1 MSTDLPAS
9 AEIVIIG
16 GGVVGCS
23 VAYHLTQMGKRD
35 VVLVEQGRLSCG
47 TTWHA
52 AGLVG
57 QLRAHQNMT
66 RLVQHSIEL
75 YSRLEAETGLA
86 TGWRQCGSIIVARTP
101 ERMTLLRRVAAS
113 ATAQGVPC
121 DVISVKAAAERYPIM
136 ATSDLLGALWL
147 PSDGK
152 ANPADV
158 TQALAK
164 GARMRGAR
172 IFERTKVTGIS
183 VKDGRATGVETAE
196 GPIEAA
202 VVVNCA
208 GQWAKA
214 VGRMCGVTVPLHSAE
229 HMYIVTG
236 QIPGV
241 HPDLPVMRDPD
252 GYIYVKEE
260 VGGLLVGGFEPV
272 AKPWATDGIPEP
284 FEFQLL
290 PDDWDQFQILMEN
303 ALTRLPGL
311 HTAEIKSFVNGPESF
326 TPDNN
331 FIIGEAPEL
340 KSFYVAAGFNSIGIA
355 SGGGAGRAL
364 AEWIVGGEPAL
375 DLWPVDIRR
384 FARFNGNDTWLRS
397 RVGEVLGLHYMMPW
411 PNRELDS
418 ARPFRRS
425 PLYDRL
431 AAKGAVFGSKMGWE
445 RPNYFARNESERTIG
460 YSFGRQN
467 WFDTVAAE
475 QRAARQGV
483 AVFDMTSFAKLLVQG
498 RDAESVLQRLAANDI
513 AVPPGQSVY
522 TGLLNARGTYESD
535 VTIAR
540 LAPDRFLIVT
550 GTAQATRDPDWI
562 RRHIPEDARAT
573 LTDVTSAYAVIA
585 IMGPRSRELLSRVS
599 RASFDNAAF
608 PFAAIREIDIGYA
621 TLLASRR
628 TYVGE
633 LGWELYV
640 PTEFAATVY
649 DTLVEAGADLGLADA
664 GYYAIEGLRLEKGYR
679 AWGRELTPDYTP
691 WQAGLGFA
699 VRLDKGDFLGRD
711 ALVAAKAK
719 PLTKRCVSLVAR
731 DGGRAAGAWRRAR
744 AARRPPGRRGHLGGL
759 RRRRRPGGGARLCI
773 VARRRDRRSVA
784 GERPLRA
791 RHRRR
796 ARSRAGKPQGAVR
809 PVIGAHAHVTGIG
822 WRLTTLL
829 MLRCRREAAASKH
842 AAAVGRCIG
851 RVASFEA
858 PRVKPGVAPQ
868 DEGSEDGTSTKP
880 PARNLAPL
888 PLRDRD
894 RGRARA
900 GKAQGRHT
908 ILRRYAHAWSA
919 LLPTCTDDRPFHHD
933 ESAAWSRQQ
942 NRASEGAGGFVMTMR
957 RAPSG

>member
-1 MSTDLPAS
+1 MTTLPAS

-75 YSRLEAETGLA
+75 YARLEAETGLA
-86 TGWRQCGSIIVARTP
+86 TGWKQCGSIIVARTP

-121 DVISVKAAAERYPIM
+121 DVISVKAAADRYPIM
-136 ATSDLLGALWL
+136 ATDDLLGALWL

-164 GARMRGAR
+164 GARMRGAK
-172 IFERTKVTGIS
+172 IFEKTKVTGIR

-202 VVVNCA
+202 IVVNCA

-303 ALTRLPGL
+303 ALTRLPAL
-311 HTAEIKSFVNGPESF
+311 HEAEIKTFVNGPESF

-340 KSFYVAAGFNSIGIA
+340 KSFFVAAGFNSIGIA

-364 AEWIVGGEPAL
+364 AEWIVGGEPSL

-384 FARFNGNDTWLRS
+384 FARFNGNDTWLRP

-411 PNRELDS
+411 PNRELET

-445 RPNYFARNESERTIG
+445 RPNYFARDAGERTIA
-460 YSFGRQN
+460 YSFERQN

-483 AVFDMTSFAKLLVQG
+483 AAFDMTSFAKLLVQG
-498 RDAESVLQRLAANDI
+498 RDAERVLQRLAANDV
-513 AVPPGQSVY
+513 AVPVGGSVY

-540 LAPDRFLIVT
+540 LAADRFLVVT
-550 GTAQATRDPDWI
+550 GTAQAARDADWI
-562 RRHIPEDARAT
+562 SRHIPEDARAT

-585 IMGPRSRELLSRVS
+585 VMGPRSRELLSRVS

-649 DTLVEAGADLGLADA
+649 DTLTEAGADLRLADA

-679 AWGRELTPDYTP
+679 AWGRELTPDETP

-699 VRLDKGDFLGRD
+699 VRLDKREFLGRE
-711 ALVAAKAK
+711 AL
-719 PLTKRCVSLVAR
+719 L
-731 DGGRAAGAWRRAR
+731 RAR
-744 AARRPPGRRGHLGGL
+744 EGADGRP
-759 RRRRRPGGGARLCI
+759 RLCC
-773 VARRRDRRSVA
+773 VVLDDSRSVA
-784 GERPLRA
+784 LANEP
-791 RHRRR
+791 
-796 ARSRAGKPQGAVR
+796 VR
-809 PVIGAHAHVTGIG
+809 VEGQVLGRVTSGG
-822 WRLTTLL
+822 YGYT
-829 MLRCRREAAASKH
+829 
-842 AAAVGRCIG
+842 VGRSIAYAYLPPEHAVPG
-851 RVASFEA
+851 TEVAVEIFGEW
-858 PRVKPGVAPQ
+858 V
-868 DEGSEDGTSTKP
+868 
-880 PARNLAPL
+880 
-888 PLRDRD
+888 
-894 RGRARA
+894 
-900 GKAQGRHT
+900 
-908 ILRRYAHAWSA
+908 
-919 LLPTCTDDRPFHHD
+919 
-933 ESAAWSRQQ
+933 
-942 NRASEGAGGFVMTMR
+942 GG
-957 RAPSG
+957 

>member
-1 MSTDLPAS
+1 MSAELPSS

-23 VAYHLTQMGKRD
+23 VAYHLAQMGKRD
-35 VVLVEQGRLSCG
+35 VVLLEQGRLSCG

-66 RLVQHSIEL
+66 RLVQHSVDL

-86 TGWRQCGSIIVARTP
+86 TGWKQCGSIIVARTP
-101 ERMTLLRRVAAS
+101 ERMTLLKRVAAS

-121 DVISVKAAAERYPIM
+121 DVISVQEAAERYPIM
-136 ATSDLLGALWL
+136 RTDDLLGALWL

-164 GARMRGAR
+164 GARLRGAR
-172 IFERTKVTGIS
+172 IFEKTKVTG
-183 VKDGRATGVETAE
+183 VRTKDGAAIGVETDK

-202 VVVNCA
+202 IVVNCA

-229 HMYIVTG
+229 HMYVVTG
-236 QIPGV
+236 LMEGV

-272 AKPWATDGIPEP
+272 AKPWATEGIPEP

-303 ALTRLPGL
+303 ALIRLPGL
-311 HTAEIKSFVNGPESF
+311 ETAEIKSFVNGPESF

-331 FIIGEAPEL
+331 FIMGEAPEL
-340 KSFYVAAGFNSIGIA
+340 KNFFVAAGFNSIGIA
-355 SGGGAGRAL
+355 SGGGAGKAL
-364 AEWIVGGEPAL
+364 AEWIVEGEPTL

-384 FARFNGNDTWLRS
+384 FARFNGNDTWLRA
-397 RVGEVLGLHYMMPW
+397 RVSEVLGLHYVMPW
-411 PNRELDS
+411 PNRELET

-431 AAKGAVFGSKMGWE
+431 ARKGAVFGSKMGWE
-445 RPNYFARNESERTIG
+445 RPNFFARGEDERSIR

-467 WFDTVAAE
+467 WFDSVAAE
-475 QRAARQGV
+475 QRATRANV
-483 AVFDMTSFAKLLVQG
+483 AIFDLTSFAKLLVQG
-498 RDAESVLQRLAANDI
+498 RDAEAVLQRLAANDI
-513 AVPPGQSVY
+513 SVPVGETVY
-522 TGLLNARGTYESD
+522 TGLLNQRGTYESD

-540 LAPDRFLIVT
+540 LARDSFLIVT
-550 GTAQATRDPDWI
+550 GTAQATRDADWI
-562 RRHIPEDARAT
+562 RRHIPEEARAT
-573 LTDVTSAYAVIA
+573 LTDMTSAYAVLA
-585 IMGPRSRELLSRVS
+585 VMGPRSRELLSRVS
-599 RASFDNAAF
+599 RARLENEAF
-608 PFAAIREIDIGYA
+608 PFGAIREADIGYA

-649 DTLVEAGADLGLADA
+649 DTLAEAGAELGLTDA
-664 GYYAIEGLRLEKGYR
+664 GYYAIESLRLEKGYR

-699 VRLDKGDFLGRD
+699 VKLNKPEFLGRE
-711 ALVAAKAK
+711 ALIAAKTK
-719 PLTKRCVSLVAR
+719 PLTKRCVSLVAGDPEAPLAHGGELVLR
-731 DGGRAAGAWRRAR
+731 DGRPVGEVTSGGFGATLDRVVALAYVSSSDGAIDAAWLDGGRFEVEIAGVRAPVQ
-744 AARRPPGRRGHLGGL
+744 A
-759 RRRRRPGGGARLCI
+759 
-773 VARRRDRRSVA
+773 S
-784 GERPLRA
+784 LRA
-791 RHRRR
+791 PYDPTS
-796 ARSRAGKPQGAVR
+796 SRIR
-809 PVIGAHAHVTGIG
+809 
-822 WRLTTLL
+822 
-829 MLRCRREAAASKH
+829 M
-842 AAAVGRCIG
+842 
-851 RVASFEA
+851 
-858 PRVKPGVAPQ
+858 
-868 DEGSEDGTSTKP
+868 
-880 PARNLAPL
+880 
-888 PLRDRD
+888 
-894 RGRARA
+894 
-900 GKAQGRHT
+900 
-908 ILRRYAHAWSA
+908 
-919 LLPTCTDDRPFHHD
+919 
-933 ESAAWSRQQ
+933 
-942 NRASEGAGGFVMTMR
+942 
-957 RAPSG
+957 